1 MAQRKT
7 KVGNITLFMIGAAI
21 FSVSVYFHCF
31 SGQDAAKSF
40 LEDKGYTQVKVS
52 SGNIFSCSEH
62 ERATSF
68 TARDPGNK
76 EVSGSVCNPVFLNPS
91 IRLD

>member
-1 MAQRKT
+1 MAKHKT
-7 KVGNITLFMIGAAI
+7 KTGNITLFMIGAVI
-21 FSVSVYFHCF
+21 FSGSIYFHLF
-31 SGQDAAKSF
+31 SGLSEAKSF

-52 SGNIFSCSEH
+52 SGNIFSCAKH

-68 TARDPGNK
+68 TARYPGDK
-76 EVSGSVCNPVFLNPS
+76 AVSGVVCNPVFLNPS